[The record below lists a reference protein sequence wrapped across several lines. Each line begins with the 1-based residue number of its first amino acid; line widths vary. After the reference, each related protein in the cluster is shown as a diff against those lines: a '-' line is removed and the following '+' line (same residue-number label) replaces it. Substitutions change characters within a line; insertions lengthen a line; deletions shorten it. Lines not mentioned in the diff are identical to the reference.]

1 MCRVNHFFLA
11 CCLIKE
17 CYYAIIVVV
26 RAGVEREEGLPLLAR
41 LCEKPRTRGEHNALD
56 AATVTR
62 DGMWRHPSC
71 SVLFGMSPLCLQ
83 RSKSDSTLNG
93 EEVIHLRLLL
103 TIRSRRL

>member
-71 SVLFGMSPLCLQ
+71 SALFG
-83 RSKSDSTLNG
+83 
-93 EEVIHLRLLL
+93 
-103 TIRSRRL
+103 